1 MIELAIQVIGVICS
15 LAVLITWILLPSI
28 EQRDVF
34 DKSDIKYRDG
44 DNT

>member
-15 LAVLITWILLPSI
+15 LAVLITWMLLPSI
-28 EQRDVF
+28 EQRDV
-34 DKSDIKYRDG
+34 DG